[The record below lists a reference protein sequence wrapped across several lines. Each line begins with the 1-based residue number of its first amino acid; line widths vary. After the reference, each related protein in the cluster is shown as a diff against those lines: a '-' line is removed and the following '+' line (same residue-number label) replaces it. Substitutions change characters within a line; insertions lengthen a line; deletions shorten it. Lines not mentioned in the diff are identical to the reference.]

1 MPTIRIQ
8 IGHLGRASGFTGA
21 HNRELDIREVDLNEE
36 MAQTVK
42 SLVERS
48 PRAGFEW
55 EFFDADT
62 RPGGRTDLFAA
73 FHHDGNKNKKAVRP
87 SVGYSPSNAESRKFA
102 GIFKKFYGAVPGA
115 LEFRD
120 DNYSGRALTNYYGYQ
135 NAYSGG
141 APVEVVLEFEFTTN
155 DDRVRWAINNRV
167 ALAVAFI
174 SAVYEYFGQ
183 PPHTSTPAHLEN
195 QAMTPEETARLE
207 SVEAE
212 LARATKVND
221 NQKTRIVNHREKIQ
235 ALEEQNEALEAA
247 LARIE
252 RKLDNGGTTTINTTV
267 DTDAV
272 AASLL
277 ERLVAS
283 LRSE

>member
-120 DNYSGRALTNYYGYQ
+120 DNYSGRALTNYYGLQ

-174 SAVYEYFGQ
+174 SSVYEYFGL
-183 PPHTSTPAHLEN
+183 PPHTTPAHLEN

-207 SVEAE
+207 SIEAD

-221 NQKTRIVNHREKIQ
+221 NQRERIVNQREKIQ
-235 ALEEQNEALEAA
+235 ALEAQAEALETAI
-247 LARIE
+247 ARIE
-252 RKLDNGGTTTINTTV
+252 RKIDNGGMVAATV
-267 DTDAV
+267 TADTDVV
-272 AASLL
+272 ASILDRIAD
-277 ERLVAS
+277 S